1 MEQWLRDAL
10 AEEIGYTICPLTVE
24 TYTICDGICEECQI
38 NKDFIKSFDTDLEDD
53 FWKEQERLRKE
64 EEIMRRL
71 ED

>member
-10 AEEIGYTICPLTVE
+10 AEEMGYTICPLTVE

-53 FWKEQERLRKE
+53 FWKE
-64 EEIMRRL
+64 
-71 ED
+71 